1 MENPV
6 TSTALVP
13 VTAVTV
19 WQNVNAQWE
28 RLNQNFDQSGDSLNN
43 LQKILE
49 RIYEEKN
56 KSFMEG
62 FMRSQQ
68 MADHISGKTGN
79 VNRVLADNSD
89 DSGLPKTKKG
99 LISKIQKIMK
109 ALDVSGFKATSN
121 MGEKVVGH
129 TKNKK
134 EEAKDVSSSSEDSE
148 VVSSKKKRSKSKEKE
163 KEKDSKKDKD
173 KDKDKKSGFIA
184 KLVASLDISKLFG
197 KVKSLGEKIIKP
209 NATDE
214 DKKKWAN
221 IQKSTTNVVG
231 SMGQKAIEALRPAL
245 DMLNTA
251 FQSDQMVAAMNFM
264 ANIFM
269 VIATVISMVVEG
281 LMYMA
286 TVVQQNWD
294 VIGPILGA
302 IAFVLLAAM
311 IGQVYSLAAAW
322 MITNLPILLFVA
334 AIALLI
340 YCLQQAGV
348 STEEIVSV
356 VAAAFGWL
364 NVFIQNIIIYL
375 YNAFISFADFFRN
388 LFLDPTYAVKKLF
401 YDLATGVLDL
411 FYKMALGTENFAGGF
426 VKIIADAINA
436 ALKKFKNLTDFLS
449 NIPGFGSLA
458 NIKIN
463 YLDTKNPHVFSD
475 LILKQRGK
483 LEAPTSNQPVYDT
496 KKKEYKDPQAVMVDY
511 AQRAKKVTDKF
522 DTKVSLK
529 DYTSKSATP
538 GIKSPADNVS
548 PDINKVGEVGKIND
562 TVDISSED
570 LKMMRELAEI
580 QAIQNFVELTPT
592 VQVTTGNINN
602 AGDIDTIINKIGQK
616 LNEEFISTAQGVYT

>member
-1 MENPV
+1 VENPV

-28 RLNQNFDQSGDSLNN
+28 RLNQNFDRSSDSLKN

-62 FMRSQQ
+62 FMRSQE
-68 MADHISGKTGN
+68 MAGRLSG
-79 VNRVLADNSD
+79 NRGSADNSD
-89 DSGLPKTKKG
+89 ADDMPKTKKG
-99 LISKIQKIMK
+99 LLGNIQKIMK
-109 ALDVSGFKATSN
+109 ALDVSGFELITYI
-121 MGEKVVGH
+121 GEKAVGYILD
-129 TKNKK
+129 KRKEAKQEAEAGDNSSEESGAEDSKK
-134 EEAKDVSSSSEDSE
+134 EKS
-148 VVSSKKKRSKSKEKE
+148 SKEK
-163 KEKDSKKDKD
+163 KPGFMSKLSDSL
-173 KDKDKKSGFIA
+173 GAI
-184 KLVASLDISKLFG
+184 DISGLFD
-197 KVKSLGEKIIKP
+197 KVRSLGETAVKA

-214 DKKKWAN
+214 DKAKWEN
-221 IQKSTTNVVG
+221 IQKGMTNAVG

-245 DMLNTA
+245 DMLSTA
-251 FQSDQMVAAMNFM
+251 FQSEQMVAAVNFM

-311 IGQVYSLAAAW
+311 IAQVYSLAVAW
-322 MITNLPILLFVA
+322 LVANWPILLVVA
-334 AIALLI
+334 AVALLL

-348 STEEIVSV
+348 SVDEVVAV

-375 YNAFISFADFFRN
+375 YNAFVSFADFFRN

-411 FYKMALGTENFAGGF
+411 FYQMAVGTENFAGGF
-426 VKIIADAINA
+426 IKVIADAINA
-436 ALKKFKNLTDFLS
+436 ALRKLKNLTDFLS
-449 NIPGFGSLA
+449 KIPGFEFLA
-458 NIKIN
+458 NFEPN
-463 YLDTKNPHVFSD
+463 FLDAENPHVFSD
-475 LILKQRGK
+475 MILKQRGK
-483 LEAPTSNQPVYDT
+483 LVEPTSDKPVFDT
-496 KKKEYKDPQAVMVDY
+496 KKKEYISPEAVMVDY
-511 AQRAKKVTDKF
+511 ARRAKNVTDNF
-522 DTKVSLK
+522 DNKIDIK
-529 DYTSKSATP
+529 DYTQPDAAS
-538 GIKSPADNVS
+538 GFKSPAGNVA
-548 PDINKVGEVGKIND
+548 PNINKVGEVGKIND
-562 TVDISSED
+562 TVDISSDD
-570 LKMMRELAEI
+570 LKLMRELAEI